1 MHNNTYYLDDKLIV
15 SSGKRFLNYII
26 DIIFYVIIIFL
37 ISFVVA
43 IIAALLGLTDLL
55 YWMENMSDMQS
66 NLIAIVVMFTYYI
79 ITEGIFGRSLAK
91 FITGTIV
98 VDEYG
103 EKPSFSDILKRTFCR
118 LIPFDAFS
126 YLGNSGR
133 GWHDSISDTYVVD
146 KKELENS
153 LKMFY
158 ELDQIGEQ
166 SE

>member
-1 MHNNTYYLDDKLIV
+1 MKNTTYYLDEKLLAAN
-15 SSGKRFLNYII
+15 GKRFLNYIL
-26 DIIFYVIIIFL
+26 DLVFYVIFIVFMAFI
-37 ISFVVA
+37 VA
-43 IIAALLGLTDLL
+43 IVAALLGLSNLLLWMQNISDL
-55 YWMENMSDMQS
+55 QS
-66 NLIAIVVMFTYYI
+66 NLIAIIAMIIYYTL
-79 ITEGIFGRSLAK
+79 TEGIFGRSLAK

-103 EKPSFSDILKRTFCR
+103 EKPSFSDIFKRTLCR

-146 KKELENS
+146 KKELEDS
-153 LKMFY
+153 LRMFRD
-158 ELDQIGEQ
+158 LDRIGKQ